1 MVVHGAAVVVVLEVV
16 ADVRAVV
23 VWDGGRWATVHAVDD
38 GRYGPAVERWEMH
51 DPWTG
56 LPRISC
62 TPAALEELARFRLE
76 ETHGAAELVATLAAV
91 TGAPDVAVA

>member
-1 MVVHGAAVVVVLEVV
+1 MVVHRAAVVVMLEVV
-16 ADVRAVV
+16 SDVRAVV

-38 GRYGPAVERWEMH
+38 GRYGPAVERWDMH

-56 LPRISC
+56 LPRIAC

-76 ETHGAAELVATLAAV
+76 ETPGAAELVATLAAV
-91 TGAPDVAVA
+91 TCAPDVVVA